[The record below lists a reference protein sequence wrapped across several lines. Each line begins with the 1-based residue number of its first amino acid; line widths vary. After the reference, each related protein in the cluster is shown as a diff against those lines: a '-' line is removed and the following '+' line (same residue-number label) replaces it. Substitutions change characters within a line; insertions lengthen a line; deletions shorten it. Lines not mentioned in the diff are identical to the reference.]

1 MTGNPEPALS
11 SGRVPRFF
19 YPDRL
24 ASGAGC
30 ELPEQAAHH
39 AMRVLRLRPGD
50 TVVLFNGDGLEWDAT
65 IVAMRKSGVGVK
77 ITGARSRNLESALE
91 IVLAQSISSRE
102 RMDLTLQKATELG
115 VAQVWPLITQRSVVR
130 LSEDRAE
137 RRVMHWQHLAAAACE
152 QCGRNRLPEIHP
164 PETFTTW
171 LGQLPAADGR
181 LRLTLSP
188 AAGERL
194 RDHAAPRAVLLL
206 VGPEGGLTPDEID
219 LAAQFAFRAVRLGPR
234 VLRTETAALA
244 AISAMH
250 ALWGDF

>member
-1 MTGNPEPALS
+1 MTGDLQPALYP
-11 SGRVPRFF
+11 GRAPRFF

-24 ASGAGC
+24 ASGASC

-39 AMRVLRLRPGD
+39 TMRDLRMRPGD

-65 IVAMRKSGVGVK
+65 ITAMRKSGVSVK
-77 ITGARSRNLESALE
+77 VVGARSRDVEPALQ
-91 IVLAQSISSRE
+91 IALAQSISSRE

-115 VAQVWPLITQRSVVR
+115 VAQIWPLITQRSVVR

-137 RRVMHWQHLAAAACE
+137 RRVLHWQHLAAAACE
-152 QCGRNRLPEIHP
+152 QCGRNRLPQIHA
-164 PETFTTW
+164 PEPFTTW
-171 LGQLPAADGR
+171 LGRLPADDGT

-188 AAGERL
+188 VADGRL
-194 RDHAAPRAVLLL
+194 RDHRAPETVLLL
-206 VGPEGGLTPDEID
+206 VGPEGGLTPDEMD
-219 LAAQFAFRAVRLGPR
+219 LARQFGFRGVRLGPR

>member
-1 MTGNPEPALS
+1 
-11 SGRVPRFF
+11 VPRFF
-19 YPDRL
+19 FPDRL
-24 ASGAGC
+24 APGAGC

-50 TVVLFNGDGLEWDAT
+50 NVVLFNGDGLEWDA
-65 IVAMRKSGVGVK
+65 IILAMRKSGVSVK
-77 ITGARSRNLESALE
+77 VAGARSRDVESGLR
-91 IVLAQSISSRE
+91 IVLAQGISSRE

-115 VAQVWPLITQRSVVR
+115 VAEIWPLITQRSVVR

-137 RRVMHWQHLAAAACE
+137 RRVLHWQHLIAAACE

-171 LGQLPAADGR
+171 LGRLPAADGT

-188 AAGERL
+188 AADGRL
-194 RDHAAPRAVLLL
+194 RDHAAPEAVLLL
-206 VGPEGGLTPDEID
+206 VGPEGGLTLDEVE
-219 LAAQFAFRAVRLGPR
+219 LARQFGFHGVRLGPR
-234 VLRTETAALA
+234 VLRTETAPLA